1 MAEQSPVSRLEQ
13 SVDEYVAA
21 RDKALLALDLDA
33 IRNQL
38 GRPASDEMCLLV
50 AHKARYEAIRL
61 PAEARLQSAAWLRER
76 GYKRMTGTDLLPEGE
91 LPE

>member
-1 MAEQSPVSRLEQ
+1 MTRSPSATPLISIE
-13 SVDEYVAA
+13 EEVAA
-21 RDKALLALDLDA
+21 RDQALLALDFDF

-50 AHKARYEAIRL
+50 AHKARYEAVRL
-61 PAEARLQSAAWLRER
+61 PAEARHQSAAWLRER
-76 GYKRMTGTDLLPEGE
+76 GYGRMAGTPLLPEGE